1 MRVIRVSEF
10 GPPEV
15 LRVEEAPEPQAAQGE
30 VVVAVEAAGVIY
42 GDVIVRS
49 GGYPF
54 PLPYV
59 PGLEV
64 GGRVVALGPGADAAL
79 LGRLVVATTPRS
91 SGGYAELARVAVADL
106 HLVPDGLALHQ
117 AVAVFQAGGLAA
129 GLLSAMRVR
138 PRDTVLVTAAAGR
151 VGSLLVQLA
160 KAAGAT
166 VVGAAGGPAK
176 TAAATAFGADAV
188 VDYTEPGWAE
198 RVGGADV
205 VLDAVGGDIGGQ
217 ALAAVRGGGGRFG
230 FYGFTSG
237 TWTHFDPV
245 TVASRGLTVVGA
257 AGIAFA
263 QPPAVQRAATASV
276 LSAAAAGALT
286 ARIDTVRPLGEAPA
300 LHERLAARATIGA
313 TLLTP

>member
-1 MRVIRVSEF
+1 M
-10 GPPEV
+10 
-15 LRVEEAPEPQAAQGE
+15 
-30 VVVAVEAAGVIY
+30 
-42 GDVIVRS
+42 
-49 GGYPF
+49 
-54 PLPYV
+54 
-59 PGLEV
+59 
-64 GGRVVALGPGADAAL
+64 
-79 LGRLVVATTPRS
+79 
-91 SGGYAELARVAVADL
+91 AVADL

-166 VVGAAGGPAK
+166 VVGAMRRPAK